1 LKKLFVKSESS
12 EVMEQRQKR
21 GRRKE
26 KASQA
31 SNTKGKIKCYE
42 EKVRNKLFLGTI
54 KIIVF

>member
-1 LKKLFVKSESS
+1 
-12 EVMEQRQKR
+12 MEQRQKR